1 VDRESGLTPE
11 RLSLLSVL
19 AYVGPQPVQR
29 LAELEGV
36 SSPAISRSLGF
47 LERDGLARRER
58 DQSDRR
64 VVRARPT
71 KEGLAVIEEARMR
84 RIEVLANE
92 LGSASRSELDR
103 LEEAVRILS
112 ERLGARPPPAV

>member
-1 VDRESGLTPE
+1 MDRESGLTPE